1 MRILAFVTDAFG
13 GHGGIAKFNRDL
25 LTALCFDPR
34 VASVVALP
42 RVMASAFKGPWPDK
56 LDWRAHAVGGKFC
69 YLWEILRLL
78 ARPGSQARPDLVVC
92 GHLNLLPLA
101 SLAARRWRVPLWQIL
116 HGIEAWQPPS
126 RRVTRRALRY
136 IDRLIVVSQCTHDRF
151 VAWSGLNS
159 VPWVLLPNCV
169 DLAAYGPGPKL
180 SDLLSRYRL
189 HGAKVIM
196 TLGRL
201 SSAERYKGFDEV
213 LEVMPQLTKQTPN
226 LCYLIC
232 GDGDDRPRLVA
243 KARALGCEVV
253 EVSHSASNGEG
264 PDATLS
270 AQRGGRGAGGEVGEV
285 PKSDPSRSQPS
296 TLNHQPTT
304 PRVVFTGQ
312 IPEAE
317 KADHFRLAD
326 AFVMIGRGE
335 GFGIVYLEAL
345 ACGIPVVASTADASR
360 EAVRDGELGEL
371 ANPDDPADIVRAL
384 DAVLKR
390 PRGDAPTGLK
400 HFTFGKFQ
408 ERCTALLGFADLRKK
423 TE

>member
-25 LTALCFDPR
+25 LTALCLDPR

-42 RVMASAFKGPWPDK
+42 RVMPSPFEGPLPDK
-56 LDWRAHAVGGKFC
+56 LDWRARAAGGKFC

-101 SLAARRWRVPLWQIL
+101 SVAARRWRVPLWQIL

-126 RRVTRRALRY
+126 RRVTRRALRH
-136 IDRLIVVSQCTHDRF
+136 INRLIAVSQCTRDRF
-151 VAWSGLNS
+151 VGWSGLDS
-159 VPWVLLPNCV
+159 VPWACLPNCV
-169 DLAAYGPGPKL
+169 DLAAYGPGPKPPDML
-180 SDLLSRYRL
+180 ERYRL

-213 LEVMPQLTKQTPN
+213 LEVMPQLTKHTPN

-232 GDGDDRPRLVA
+232 GDGDDRPRLIA
-243 KARALGCEVV
+243 KARSLGLAVLDM
-253 EVSHSASNGEG
+253 ASGSIN
-264 PDATLS
+264 PH
-270 AQRGGRGAGGEVGEV
+270 
-285 PKSDPSRSQPS
+285 PS
-296 TLNHQPTT
+296 TRIAQPA
-304 PRVVFTGQ
+304 VIFTGR

-317 KADHFRLAD
+317 KADHYRLAD

-335 GFGIVYLEAL
+335 GFGIVYLEAM
-345 ACGIPVVASTADASR
+345 ACGIPVVASTADASC

-384 DAVLKR
+384 DTVLKHS
-390 PRGDAPTGLK
+390 RGIVPTGLN
-400 HFTFGKFQ
+400 HFSSRKFQ
-408 ERCTALLGFADLRKK
+408 ERCAELLDLSGCGTAPADFVEK